1 MLQRPRRDLALLAFS
16 ALLLLQAGHMVE
28 HTAQVV
34 QAYALGQQH
43 AHGIVGAFDLE
54 VVHLLFNG
62 LLFLGLLA
70 LAPFLGWRRREGV
83 LQRPWRGTFAALLLL
98 QGYHALEH
106 VVKFQQHLATG
117 AQGTPGL
124 LGQFLPGIPLH
135 FALNAAVLALLA
147 WAWWQWREE
156 QDWTQARQRA
166 RLRPVDRRGARV
178 A

>member
-1 MLQRPRRDLALLAFS
+1 VPPRPRRDLALLAFT
-16 ALLLLQAGHMVE
+16 ALLLLQGGHMVE
-28 HTAQVV
+28 HAAQVV
-34 QAYALGQQH
+34 QAYALRQEH
-43 AHGIVGAFDLE
+43 AHGLVGALDLE

-62 LLFLGLLA
+62 LLFLGLMA

-83 LQRPWRGTFAALLLL
+83 LQRPWRGAYAFLLLV
-98 QGYHALEH
+98 QGYHAGEH

-124 LGQFLPGIPLH
+124 LGAVLPGIPLH
-135 FALNAAVLALLA
+135 FALNGAVLALLA
-147 WAWWQWREE
+147 WAWWQWRAERG
-156 QDWTQARQRA
+156 WSLARERA